1 MNRPLSHLGLR
12 FVFLLSEEI
21 SLFFSFAEKA
31 HGTNTERGKKTLVHK
46 IFIIILSQSRWIYFW
61 GVLSYN

>member
-31 HGTNTERGKKTLVHK
+31 HGINTERGKKGL
-46 IFIIILSQSRWIYFW
+46 FIKYL
-61 GVLSYN
+61 